1 MKIICSLLLYN
12 TREERVNLI
21 CKEYMDTKSDHQEEY
36 TIKAF
41 IFNHWYYF
49 KTATVDIMDVG
60 VDYHFPYPVDLSL
73 SHIWGG
79 TEVAPHRP
87 RDATLQI
94 PINMGGSYR
103 CSRRAVVFLWY
114 QPFQK
119 SIQKN
124 LLFSILLL
132 FYWANKLRTNEN
144 LNRKEIGL
152 DK

>member
-1 MKIICSLLLYN
+1 MILTIIYSFLLYDIL
-12 TREERVNLI
+12 EDKVNLI
-21 CKEYMDTKSDHQEEY
+21 CEEYMDTKWDHQEEY
-36 TIKAF
+36 AIKAAT
-41 IFNHWYYF
+41 FNHWYYF
-49 KTATVDIMDVG
+49 KTASVDIMDVS
-60 VDYHFPYPVDLSL
+60 VDYHFPYPVDPRL

-119 SIQKN
+119 SIQKISFILYPPSF
-124 LLFSILLL
+124 LLS
-132 FYWANKLRTNEN
+132 K
-144 LNRKEIGL
+144 
-152 DK
+152 

>member
-1 MKIICSLLLYN
+1 MKIICSVLLYN

-41 IFNHWYYF
+41 IFNHCYYF

-94 PINMGGSYR
+94 PINMGG
-103 CSRRAVVFLWY
+103 FL
-114 QPFQK
+114 QVLEAGRGFPLISTISKIHSKK
-119 SIQKN
+119 SFILYPPTF
-124 LLFSILLL
+124 LLS
-132 FYWANKLRTNEN
+132 K
-144 LNRKEIGL
+144 
-152 DK
+152 

>member
-1 MKIICSLLLYN
+1 MILIIIYSFLLYDIL
-12 TREERVNLI
+12 EDKVNLI
-21 CKEYMDTKSDHQEEY
+21 CEEYIDTKWDHQEEY
-36 TIKAF
+36 AIKAAT
-41 IFNHWYYF
+41 FNHWYYF
-49 KTATVDIMDVG
+49 KTASVDIMDVS
-60 VDYHFPYPVDLSL
+60 VDYHFPYPVDPRL

-124 LLFSILLL
+124 SFILYPPSFLLS
-132 FYWANKLRTNEN
+132 K
-144 LNRKEIGL
+144 
-152 DK
+152 

>member
-1 MKIICSLLLYN
+1 
-12 TREERVNLI
+12 
-21 CKEYMDTKSDHQEEY
+21 MDTKSDHQEEY

-94 PINMGGSYR
+94 PINMGVFTGARGGPWFSFDINHFKNPFKKIFYSLSSY
-103 CSRRAVVFLWY
+103 
-114 QPFQK
+114 
-119 SIQKN
+119 
-124 LLFSILLL
+124 FSIEQINYELM
-132 FYWANKLRTNEN
+132 K
-144 LNRKEIGL
+144 I
-152 DK
+152 